1 MEKRSNPNNLNNL
14 NNPNNMKRNNY
25 LQLLS
30 VSLLGLALTACKLGN
45 PNDNIT
51 VDPDPEKADLPEWY
65 WTGGKLGTTYFN
77 STQNCFEQSTAAV
90 DKMGKGGDFTVG
102 DQIAERPFN
111 TNAMGTRSGLGPV
124 YVRASC
130 QHCHPS
136 YSHGMSVP
144 AGTYNARDI
153 SNGTLLVVINPATQ
167 GYVTW
172 LAGMP
177 QLFGVAPFK
186 APLDPDQIT
195 VEWKTVQDEHGNT
208 FPDGEKYELRYPEV
222 HMPNTAVYV
231 YNQGYRD
238 PEGLLE
244 SEGYEVLLENT
255 IGIYGTGLLDAI
267 TDEDIIAQYE
277 KEAADGKL
285 TNGLNP
291 AMWDGSG
298 ITAGGYYKNDPQWG
312 PKRFTYALSRG
323 PLQDAAGAN
332 AIWNITNVTRSD
344 RRYHYLDLNGKIYAE
359 YASKD
364 KTVQNGFENYIA
376 KIDPDK
382 KHAEWWT
389 DDKEANI
396 YNYLT
401 SKDLPA
407 EMTDDEF
414 TQFMVWHRGLAV
426 PAARNVTDSAVL
438 RGKKLF
444 SQIGCDYCHRPTW
457 TTGPDVIR
465 DPNTQMNLSSND
477 LPRYPNQKIWPYTD
491 MVQHKL
497 HMENDIRTGWCRTTP
512 LWGRGL
518 HRKATGDAYEARLH
532 DTRARNVVEAIM
544 WHGYSSQSDA
554 YYPTQQ
560 FWKLSKEDRDAVVAF
575 INAI

>member
-1 MEKRSNPNNLNNL
+1 MTKNKFFWMLPALMVGIALTSCKLENPNN
-14 NNPNNMKRNNY
+14 
-25 LQLLS
+25 
-30 VSLLGLALTACKLGN
+30 G
-45 PNDNIT
+45 IT
-51 VDPDPEKADLPEWY
+51 VDPDPEKVNLPEWY

-77 STQNCFEQSTAAV
+77 STQNCFEQSTPAV
-90 DKMGKGGDFTVG
+90 DKMGKGGDFTLG

-130 QHCHPS
+130 QHCHPN

-144 AGTYNARDI
+144 EGTYNARDI
-153 SNGTLLVVINPATQ
+153 SNGTLLVVYNPNTDA
-167 GYVTW
+167 YVPW

-186 APLDPDQIT
+186 APLNPDMIT
-195 VEWKTVQDEHGNT
+195 VEWKVATDEHGNK
-208 FPDGEKYELRYPEV
+208 FADGETYELRYPEV
-222 HMPNTAVYV
+222 KMPKEAVYV

-238 PEGLLE
+238 PDGLLE
-244 SEGYEVLLENT
+244 NESYVVVLENT

-267 TDEDIIAQYE
+267 SDEDIIAQYD
-277 KEAADGKL
+277 KEAADGLMK
-285 TNGLNP
+285 NGLNP
-291 AMWDGSG
+291 AFYKGGFQTS
-298 ITAGGYYKNDPQWG
+298 GYYKNDPKWG
-312 PKRFTYALSRG
+312 PKRFTYALTRG

-344 RRYHYLDLNGKIYAE
+344 RKYHYLDLNGTIYAT

-364 KTVQNGFENYIA
+364 ITVQDGFEAFIA
-376 KIDPDK
+376 TVDPDK
-382 KHAEWWT
+382 KHPEWWS
-389 DDKEANI
+389 DDKEANV

-401 SKDLPA
+401 SKDLPV
-407 EMTDDEF
+407 EMTDAEF

-438 RGKKLF
+438 RGKELF
-444 SQIGCDYCHRPTW
+444 TQLGCDYCHRPSW
-457 TTGPDVIR
+457 TTKEDIVR
-465 DPNTQMNLSSND
+465 DPNTDMNLTGED

-497 HMENDIRTGWCRTTP
+497 HMANDIRTGWCRTTP
-512 LWGRGL
+512 LWARGL
-518 HRKATGDAYEARLH
+518 HRKATGDAFEARMH
-532 DTRARNVVEAIM
+532 DTRARNVIEAIM
-544 WHGYSSQSDA
+544 WHGYSTESDA

-560 FWKLSKEDRDAVVAF
+560 FYNLPKEDRDAVVAF